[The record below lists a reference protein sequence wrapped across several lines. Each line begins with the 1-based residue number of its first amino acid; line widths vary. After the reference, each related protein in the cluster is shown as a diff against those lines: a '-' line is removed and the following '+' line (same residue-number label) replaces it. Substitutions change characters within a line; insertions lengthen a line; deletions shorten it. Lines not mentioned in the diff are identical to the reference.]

1 MHTKNPTPFFELIR
15 VRSSFAELSRTRRLQ
30 LATLS
35 AVGALACA
43 AAWGAAAGSCFPAL
57 AVSNLVKVPLIVLLS
72 AVAAAPLGIVAW
84 KLLGD
89 DTRAS
94 DLLLAHA
101 RGLLAGA
108 AILGALVPIVA
119 IYYHSSAVA
128 GPLLAVGTALVALVF
143 GGMMFVRFMAQARG
157 EVPGAWRV
165 AVPVGMLVLQAAA
178 MLQLVVLVPPILP
191 DKTIFRKGIDGLTQK
206 ITEVQP

>member
-1 MHTKNPTPFFELIR
+1 M
-15 VRSSFAELSRTRRLQ
+15 RRLQ

-43 AAWGAAAGSCFPAL
+43 AAWGAAAGSCLPAL
-57 AVSNLVKVPLIVLLS
+57 ALSNLVKVPMVVLLS
-72 AVAAAPLGIVAW
+72 AVSAAPLGVVAW

-94 DLLLAHA
+94 DLILAHA

-108 AILGALVPIVA
+108 AVLGALVPIVA
-119 IYYHSSAVA
+119 IYYNSSAIA

-143 GGMMFVRFMAQARG
+143 GGVMFVRFMAQARG
-157 EVPGAWRV
+157 EVHSVWRV
-165 AVPVGMLVLQAAA
+165 AVPVGVIVLQAAA

-191 DKTIFRKGIDGLTQK
+191 EKTTVFRKGIDGLTQQVK
-206 ITEVQP
+206 P